1 VRPAVAIELDGTDYE
16 IVALLAANARRS
28 LADIAGR
35 VSLSAPAVKRRIDR
49 LEADGVITGYTINV
63 DHARLGHP
71 LEAFIELRFLGS
83 THVHDL
89 TSTVAGVESVRGAW
103 TLAGDPDMLV
113 RVRVKSVNQLK
124 DVVNDL
130 RKSGRVTGT
139 KTMMVLDAW
148 RAGTQTRGARPAGL
162 TDDAVRSA
170 RRRRRRTS
178 G

>member
-1 VRPAVAIELDGTDYE
+1 VGIQLDGTDFE
-16 IVALLAANARRS
+16 ILALLAANARRS
-28 LADIAGR
+28 LADIAAR

-49 LEADGVITGYTINV
+49 LETEGIITGYTVNV

-83 THVHDL
+83 TQVHDL
-89 TSTVAGVESVRGAW
+89 TSTIAGVESVRAAW

-148 RAGTQTRGARPAGL
+148 RAATKTTAAMPDGAVP
-162 TDDAVRSA
+162 S
-170 RRRRRRTS
+170 RRRGRRRTPD
-178 G
+178 

>member
-1 VRPAVAIELDGTDYE
+1 MAIELDGTDYE
-16 IVALLAANARRS
+16 IVALLAANARRP
-28 LADIAGR
+28 LVDIAAR

-49 LEADGVITGYTINV
+49 LEADGIITGYTVNV

-71 LEAFIELRFLGS
+71 VEAFIELRFLGS
-83 THVHDL
+83 TQVHDL
-89 TSTVAGVESVRGAW
+89 TSTIAGVESVRAAW

-113 RVRVKSVNQLK
+113 RVRVGGVNQLK

-148 RAGTQTRGARPAGL
+148 RAATKTRGVRPAGL
-162 TDDAVRSA
+162 PHGAARPG
-170 RRRRRRTS
+170 RRRAQRDS